1 MQKVLRK
8 LIGSKT
14 NNDIVPPVNLGEIT
28 KFESSNNLFL
38 PVELKELYQKFD
50 GGEVLIPGPTIFGI
64 EPSKK
69 RPDLKTANSYE
80 KRMNFSIP
88 NNYLIIAKLNFG
100 DYICINLNT
109 PNDVIQWDHENDKIF
124 CSWNNLEEWLQEN
137 VDSFEEFEDKMS

>member
-1 MQKVLRK
+1 MQKVLKK
-8 LIGSKT
+8 LIGLKT
-14 NNDIVPPVNLGEIT
+14 SNDIVPPINLGEIT
-28 KFESSNNLFL
+28 KFETSNNLFL

-64 EPSKK
+64 KPCEK
-69 RPDLKTANSYE
+69 RADLKKANSYE
-80 KRMNFSIP
+80 KRIIFSIP

-109 PNDVIQWDHENDKIF
+109 PHDIIQWDHENDKIF

-137 VDSFEEFEDKMS
+137 IDSFEEFEDKMP